1 MTRAWEPAEL
11 GIMGCRARRERCTSR
26 LYFRRSQY
34 PASSQR
40 PLAKRRFLVRR
51 FARGG
56 IARPSGGAS
65 RRHQREPRR
74 VDRLLLR
81 LISCPLTGTSFLS
94 RAPSRRARCSVA
106 WWAKGRLGSL
116 PPDPCRPRPH
126 LASARTLGSRTS
138 MPETMCCY
146 QPTAQCAE
154 HTQHTKLPVTHN
166 ISCCCPFTL

>member
-1 MTRAWEPAEL
+1 MYMSVPIGSCGSYDPVITLKPLWGSLGTELSTWSTGSLCCIRA
-11 GIMGCRARRERCTSR
+11 TQHSR
-26 LYFRRSQY
+26 F
-34 PASSQR
+34 ASR
-40 PLAKRRFLVRR
+40 PLR
-51 FARGG
+51 
-56 IARPSGGAS
+56 SY
-65 RRHQREPRR
+65 
-74 VDRLLLR
+74 
-81 LISCPLTGTSFLS
+81 TFLS